1 MDNKF
6 TSAINDYI
14 ALARL
19 NRPVGIYL
27 LLAPTLWALWM
38 AAQGNPSIK
47 LIIVFTLGV
56 IIMRSAGC
64 VINDVAD
71 RHVDPH
77 VARTKNRPIAAGRI
91 TVLSAIIFFT
101 ILCYFAFV
109 LVFLFTNKL
118 TLVLSLGGIALTIIY
133 PFMKRFTYLPQVI
146 LGAAFGWSIPMA
158 FAAQAN
164 ALPPYVWLLYIAN
177 LLWTVAYDT
186 QYAMVDRADDI
197 NIGVKSTAILFGDL
211 DVFAISLLQL
221 LFLITMVLLGVQLH
235 RGLFYIV
242 SLIVAALFFIYQYRL
257 IRNREPSACLK
268 AFLNNQWVGAS
279 IFVGLL
285 LDYV

>member
-1 MDNKF
+1 M
-6 TSAINDYI
+6 INRFPPVIADYM
-14 ALARL
+14 ALMRL

-27 LLAPTLWALWM
+27 LLAPTLWALWI
-38 AAQGNPSIK
+38 ASQGHPSIK

-56 IIMRSAGC
+56 VIMRSAGC

-77 VARTKNRPIAAGRI
+77 VTRTQNRPIAAGRI
-91 TVLSAIIFFT
+91 TPLAAVIFFSV
-101 ILCYFAFV
+101 LCYIAFI
-109 LVFLFTNKL
+109 LVFFFTNKL
-118 TLVLSLGGIALTIIY
+118 TLLLSVGGIALTVIY

-186 QYAMVDRADDI
+186 QYAMVDREDDVK
-197 NIGVKSTAILFGDL
+197 IGVKSTAILFGDL
-211 DVFAISLLQL
+211 DVFIIGVLQT
-221 LFLITMVLLGVQLH
+221 LFLIALFLLGHQLH
-235 RGLFYIV
+235 RGLFYMVGI
-242 SLIVAALFFIYQYRL
+242 LIAAVLFIYQYWL
-257 IRNREPSACLK
+257 IRHREPANCLK

-279 IFVGLL
+279 IFIGLL